1 MSSESESEKPR
12 GSESPSGELGFALPE
27 PAKLSR
33 SKALTVAGVVAL
45 VMGAAFVARFLPRHS
60 AQRELEAR
68 AAAVKGAAP
77 RVVVGAPKL
86 VSSERNLKL
95 PASVQPL
102 EEAVIY
108 SRANGYVA
116 RWVVDLGDKVKADQL
131 LAEIETPELNQELSQ
146 ARATLAKAQAAKTQ
160 AEANRALAISR
171 FIRTGRLTDAG
182 VAVTVDAAWDSPLHE
197 GIIRKALAS
206 NADLV
211 LKDTHYHT
219 ALKRSIFSNTDWNL
233 IRKCPVPLW
242 LVKPR
247 TMRSEPCFVAA
258 IDPVHE
264 RDKPA
269 ELDDEILSI
278 GAELSVALEGRLEV
292 FHAFDVVSALAVTT
306 GAMSAPLMLP
316 VPELIDAV
324 KTRHADAVNLLTDRY
339 KIARE
344 RVHLEQGGTRD
355 RLLALTERLGADVVV
370 MGAVSRR
377 GLARVFIGNTAEDVL
392 DRLGCDLLIVKPRA
406 IVAALRTR
414 AAA

>member
-1 MSSESESEKPR
+1 MSLPKRILVVVDPTADAQ
-12 GSESPSGELGFALPE
+12 PALQR
-27 PAKLSR
+27 A
-33 SKALTVAGVVAL
+33 AL
-45 VMGAAFVARFLPRHS
+45 VAPKANAHVELFVCAYDPLLSETRS
-60 AQRELEAR
+60 ADANQVAKSR
-68 AAAVKGAAP
+68 AAYI
-77 RVVVGAPKL
+77 
-86 VSSERNLKL
+86 EN
-95 PASVQPL
+95 
-102 EEAVIY
+102 
-108 SRANGYVA
+108 
-116 RWVVDLGDKVKADQL
+116 QL
-131 LAEIETPELNQELSQ
+131 RRLH
-146 ARATLAKAQAAKTQ
+146 
-160 AEANRALAISR
+160 ALAR
-171 FIRTGRLTDAG
+171 PLADAG
-182 VAVTVDAAWDSPLHE
+182 IAVTVDATWDSPLHE
-197 GIIRKALAS
+197 GIIRRALTS

-211 LKDTHYHT
+211 VKDTHYHP

-247 TMRSEPCFVAA
+247 ATRSEPCLIAA

-269 ELDDEILSI
+269 ALDDEILSI
-278 GAELSVALEGRLEV
+278 GAELTAALGGRLEV

-306 GAMSAPLMLP
+306 GAMSAPLVLP

-324 KTRHADAVNLLTDRY
+324 KTRHADAVKSLTDRY
-339 KIARE
+339 KIAQG

-392 DRLGCDLLIVKPRA
+392 DRLGCDLLIVKPPA
-406 IVAALRTR
+406 VATALRAR

>member
-1 MSSESESEKPR
+1 MQ
-12 GSESPSGELGFALPE
+12 LPKRILVVVDPTADAQ
-27 PAKLSR
+27 PAVER
-33 SKALTVAGVVAL
+33 SAL
-45 VMGAAFVARFLPRHS
+45 VARTTSARIELFVCAYDP
-60 AQRELEAR
+60 
-68 AAAVKGAAP
+68 
-77 RVVVGAPKL
+77 
-86 VSSERNLKL
+86 
-95 PASVQPL
+95 
-102 EEAVIY
+102 
-108 SRANGYVA
+108 
-116 RWVVDLGDKVKADQL
+116 L
-131 LAEIETPELNQELSQ
+131 LAETRSADAASVAKSRAAYIENQL
-146 ARATLAKAQAAKTQ
+146 RRLH
-160 AEANRALAISR
+160 ALAR
-171 FIRTGRLTDAG
+171 PLADAG

-211 LKDTHYHT
+211 VKDTHYHT

-233 IRKCPVPLW
+233 IRKCPLPLW

-247 TMRSEPCFVAA
+247 PTHSEPCFVAA

-269 ELDDEILSI
+269 ELDDEILSTGI
-278 GAELSVALEGRLEV
+278 ELAAALGGNLEV

-306 GAMSAPLMLP
+306 GAMSAPLVLP

-324 KTRHADAVNLLTDRY
+324 KTRHTDAVNSLTDRH
-339 KIARE
+339 KIARG
-344 RVHLEQGGTRD
+344 RVHVEQGGTRD

-377 GLARVFIGNTAEDVL
+377 GLARIFIGNTAEDVL

-406 IVAALRTR
+406 VAAALRAR